1 MTAIK
6 SFFGYSISLLAIP
19 LVMAVFIGLGSWSAL
34 LVHGTGVK
42 ISPWF
47 SGGEVAR
54 IVDHGT
60 HVTRIYHPVFAGIFG
75 QRREGFVQVDWLK
88 KAFVPAQIDERVD
101 LAGDGTPDFRIQ
113 WNTLTDA
120 ITLTPVNPAVIG
132 LRSHD
137 ALSDRLVVRVN
148 LRNSSY

>member
-6 SFFGYSISLLAIP
+6 SFFGYSISFLAIP

-34 LVHGTGVK
+34 LVHGTRVR

-47 SGGEVAR
+47 SGGDVAR

-60 HVTRIYHPVFAGIFG
+60 YVTRIYHPVFAGIFG
-75 QRREGFVQVDWLK
+75 QRREGFVQVDWSK

-101 LAGDGTPDFRIQ
+101 LAGEGTPGFRIQ

-120 ITLTPVNPAVIG
+120 ITLTSVSPAVIG

-137 ALSDRLVVRVN
+137 AMSDRLVVRVN
-148 LRNSSY
+148 LRNSSH

>member
-6 SFFGYSISLLAIP
+6 SFFGYSISFLAIP

-34 LVHGTGVK
+34 LINGTGVK

-47 SGGEVAR
+47 SGGDVAR
-54 IVDHGT
+54 IVDHGAY
-60 HVTRIYHPVFAGIFG
+60 VTRIYHPVFAGIFG
-75 QRREGFVQVDWLK
+75 QRREGFVQVDWSK
-88 KAFVPAQIDERVD
+88 KASVPAQIDERVD
-101 LAGDGTPDFRIQ
+101 FDGDGTPGFRIQ

-120 ITLTPVNPAVIG
+120 ITLTSVHPAVIG

-137 ALSDRLVVRVN
+137 TLSDRLVVRVN
-148 LRNSSY
+148 LRNPSY

>member
-6 SFFGYSISLLAIP
+6 SFFGYSISFLAIP

-34 LVHGTGVK
+34 LINGTGVK

-47 SGGEVAR
+47 SGGDVAR
-54 IVDHGT
+54 IVDHGAY
-60 HVTRIYHPVFAGIFG
+60 VTRIYHPVFSGILG
-75 QRREGFVQVDWLK
+75 QRRVGFVQVDWSK
-88 KAFVPAQIDERVD
+88 KASVPAQIDERV
-101 LAGDGTPDFRIQ
+101 GFSMDGTPGFRIQ

-120 ITLTPVNPAVIG
+120 ITLTSVNPAVIG

-137 ALSDRLVVRVN
+137 TLSDRLVVRVD
-148 LRNSSY
+148 LRNPSY